1 MTIGSIQ
8 TVVVCVPS
16 DSPQLPCPSGQA
28 MATVQSYVFDSTNA
42 ASIEAQNGDFDYAAA
57 AGIWGMAFT
66 FVVGLY
72 LVSKAVG
79 VVLNRIKS

>member
-1 MTIGSIQ
+1 
-8 TVVVCVPS
+8 
-16 DSPQLPCPSGQA
+16 
-28 MATVQSYVFDSTNA
+28 MATVQGYVFDSTNA

>member
-28 MATVQSYVFDSTNA
+28 IATVQGYVIDPA
-42 ASIEAQNGDFDYAAA
+42 KASNIEAQYADFDYGAAA
-57 AGIWGMAFT
+57 AIWGMAFT

-72 LVSKAVG
+72 LVSKAAG
-79 VVLNRIKS
+79 AVLNRIKS

>member
-28 MATVQSYVFDSTNA
+28 MATVQGYMFDPANA

-72 LVSKAVG
+72 LVSKAAG

>member
-1 MTIGSIQ
+1 MAIGSIQ
-8 TVVVCVPS
+8 TVVVCMPS
-16 DSPQLPCPSGQA
+16 DAPQLPCPSGQA
-28 MATVQSYVFDSTNA
+28 MAVVQGYVFDPANA

-72 LVSKAVG
+72 LVSKAAG
-79 VVLNRIKS
+79 AVLNRIKG